1 MDLKQFASALSQIS
15 EEKGISQEKVL
26 ETIEMALAA
35 AYKKEYGERGQI
47 IKAQFNPQTGEVK
60 FFQIKIVVDE
70 SMLKLELEEDEAA
83 PEGGARSDSETR
95 REPRPEFSGREESE
109 DEKKIRF
116 NAERHI
122 MIDEAKKINKDI
134 AVNTELEFSLETR
147 EDFGRIAA
155 QTAKQVIIQKIR
167 EAERE
172 AVWNEYKDKEGELV
186 SGIIQRL
193 EANNIF
199 VDLGKTIAIFPKEE
213 QVYSERYHTGA
224 RMKFYILSVNT
235 DSKGPNII
243 LSRSHPKM
251 ISRLFELE
259 VPEIGAGTVEIKSI
273 AREAGS
279 RTKIAVF
286 SNEEGID
293 PVGSCVGQKGT
304 RVMAVIS
311 EISGEKID
319 IIEWSEDPESFV
331 SNAMSPAK
339 VTGVKILPR
348 RIAKVYVPENQL
360 SLAIGKN
367 GQNVRLAAKL
377 TGWKIDVIGAVLT
390 TEGVKEGV
398 KLEDLEGV
406 GEKTAQALRDVG
418 LNSPEDILSSS
429 VDKLVEVEGIGK
441 KTAEKIMESA
451 KAFLNEKE
459 IDSQVVVAAEP
470 ESKEELA
477 EEKSEKRGII
487 KEAVEV
493 AKEELVAEE
502 QEENQAEGLV
512 ESDTS
517 QAGAETAAQELG
529 ARSDSETRR
538 EPRSDESE
546 REPSA
551 EKEIDEELK
560 PKDFE

>member
-35 AYKKEYGERGQI
+35 AYKKEYGEKGQI
-47 IKAQFNPQTGEVK
+47 IRAQFNPKTGEVK

-70 SMLKLELEEDEAA
+70 SMLKPELEEGKEEPVVE
-83 PEGGARSDSETR
+83 PET
-95 REPRPEFSGREESE
+95 EEG
-109 DEKKIRF
+109 EKKIRF
-116 NAERHI
+116 NEERHI
-122 MIDEAKKINKDI
+122 MLDEAKKIDKDI
-134 AVNTELEFSLETR
+134 AIGGELEFALETR

-155 QTAKQVIIQKIR
+155 QTAKQVIIQRIR

-186 SGIIQRL
+186 SGIIQRI
-193 EANNIF
+193 EQNNIF
-199 VDLGKTIAIFPKEE
+199 IDLGKTIAVFPKEE
-213 QVYSERYHTGA
+213 QIYSERYYSGA
-224 RMKFYILSVNT
+224 RIKFYILAVNV
-235 DSKGPNII
+235 DSKGPSIV

-279 RTKIAVF
+279 RTKIAVS

-311 EISGEKID
+311 ELGGEKID
-319 IIEWSEDPESFV
+319 IIEWSEDQEAFV

-339 VTGVKILPR
+339 VTGIKILPR

-390 TEGVKEGV
+390 AEGVKEES

-406 GEKTAQALRDVG
+406 GEKTAQTLRDAG
-418 LNSPEDILSSS
+418 FNTPEDILNSS
-429 VDKLVEVEGIGK
+429 VGKLTEVESIGE
-441 KTAEKIMESA
+441 KTAEKIFKSA
-451 KAFLNEKE
+451 QKLLNKKSDAEP
-459 IDSQVVVAAEP
+459 VVEAEP
-470 ESKEELA
+470 ESKEEIE
-477 EEKSEKRGII
+477 EEKIEEKGII
-487 KEAVEV
+487 EEAVEV
-493 AKEELVAEE
+493 AKEELAVEE

-512 ESDTS
+512 ESDMA
-517 QAGAETAAQELG
+517 QAG
-529 ARSDSETRR
+529 SET
-538 EPRSDESE
+538 
-546 REPSA
+546 EPSA